1 MRNTKIKKRSFSL
14 WTCLHHLVILR
25 SKNKNTDLFMILPD
39 FVALITH
46 NLNGLLACCRLVSC
60 FRVLYTTFDKHLC
73 VIMIAGGNLWFI
85 VIRTGI

>member
-1 MRNTKIKKRSFSL
+1 MRNTCL

-39 FVALITH
+39 CVALITL
-46 NLNGLLACCRLVSC
+46 NLIGLLACCRLVSC
-60 FRVLYTTFDKHLC
+60 FCVLYTTFDMHLC